1 MIYCLLQALAVA
13 CVTVFRSVSA
23 KFHPL
28 PSSPQLLFTL
38 HDLTRVYQGLLLIST
53 KSSDDGGLP
62 TTLSQR
68 RRGMRGKDML
78 SPVKKPR
85 GTAKSRGGRSAALI
99 PRRSSVPLTLPSHFS
114 DAAKKQQRLLR
125 SHKWSTET
133 GLMISNIEDDTTE
146 IYKSSLRSIARLWCH
161 ENTRVFAD
169 RLTESRDQVWFV
181 KLLET
186 CLKYCFCGTG
196 FDAMAGKGG
205 GRTGT
210 SGGESG
216 TATNRRARPGRQR
229 MAVTQT
235 TNGGDGGGGGGE
247 ALIAELVDSGIRVDV
262 LRKLLAECKKL
273 MEYEEIAVKGEDV
286 SGLLFVQLPKQQEKL
301 SNDDLPA
308 EKSDKV
314 AKDKMQK

>member
-1 MIYCLLQALAVA
+1 MSRHHSLSDYHRCFTHDLPNVQILSACSPTRGRQVTARVLRSLIPVPFLPCLTKYCVRLSITDFFLAPAFSAVSNMYCCGVKFFVYCLLQALAVA

-114 DAAKKQQRLLR
+114 DAAR
-125 SHKWSTET
+125 
-133 GLMISNIEDDTTE
+133 N
-146 IYKSSLRSIARLWCH
+146 SS
-161 ENTRVFAD
+161 D
-169 RLTESRDQVWFV
+169 
-181 KLLET
+181 
-186 CLKYCFCGTG
+186 Y
-196 FDAMAGKGG
+196 
-205 GRTGT
+205 
-210 SGGESG
+210 
-216 TATNRRARPGRQR
+216 
-229 MAVTQT
+229 
-235 TNGGDGGGGGGE
+235 
-247 ALIAELVDSGIRVDV
+247 
-262 LRKLLAECKKL
+262 
-273 MEYEEIAVKGEDV
+273 
-286 SGLLFVQLPKQQEKL
+286 
-301 SNDDLPA
+301 
-308 EKSDKV
+308 
-314 AKDKMQK
+314 

>member
-1 MIYCLLQALAVA
+1 MLQALAVA
-13 CVTVFRSVSA
+13 CVTVFRSVTA

-38 HDLTRVYQGLLLIST
+38 HDLTRVYQGLLLISS
-53 KSSDDGGLP
+53 KSSDAKGLP
-62 TTLSQR
+62 ATLSQR
-68 RRGMRGKDML
+68 RRGMRGKDTL
-78 SPVKKPR
+78 SFVKKPR
-85 GTAKSRGGRSAALI
+85 GTAKSRGGKSAALI
-99 PRRSSVPLTLPSHFS
+99 PRRSSVPLTLPSYLS
-114 DAAKKQQRLLR
+114 DAARKQQRLLK
-125 SHKWSTET
+125 SHKWTTEG
-133 GLMISNIEDDTTE
+133 GLQVDNIIEVDPTE

-169 RLTESRDQVWFV
+169 RLTETRDQVWFV

-186 CLKYCFCGTG
+186 CLKYCFCGAS

-216 TATNRRARPGRQR
+216 TGPGRRARLRRQLK
-229 MAVTQT
+229 MPATQT
-235 TNGGDGGGGGGE
+235 TSNDDGGGE
-247 ALIAELVDSGIRVDV
+247 ALIAELTDSGIQVDV
-262 LRKLLAECKKL
+262 LRRLLAESKKL

-286 SGLLFVQLPKQQEKL
+286 SGLLFVQLPKQPTTGDLL
-301 SNDDLPA
+301 S
-308 EKSDKV
+308 EESDEV